1 MGRPESGKETTFR
14 VLSFTPAKPRKVAL
28 KSLEDI
34 RNLEKLLAQFLSL
47 FAGCFARPAGR
58 SLMASYVKGL
68 LSDVQR
74 KNVEAMA
81 VDQTIPPR
89 TLQRLLDSIAWDEQA
104 VRDRCQTIIATEH
117 AHRDA
122 IGTID
127 ETGTAKSG
135 NHTCGVKR
143 QYYGNRGKP
152 TTNIAMPKLPSAT
165 ANGEGSVCLSWESTL
180 TKSSLSM

>member
-1 MGRPESGKETTFR
+1 MS
-14 VLSFTPAKPRKVAL
+14 L
-28 KSLEDI
+28 KDI
-34 RNLEKLLAQFLSL
+34 RNLGKLLAQFLSL
-47 FAGCFARPAGR
+47 FADCFARPAGR

-68 LSDVQR
+68 LSDVGR

-81 VDQTIPPR
+81 LDQNVPPR
-89 TLQRLLDSIAWDEQA
+89 TLQRLLQSIAWDEQA
-104 VRDRCQTIIATEH
+104 VRDRCQTIIASEH

-143 QYYGNRGKP
+143 QYNGNRGKVENSVNNVALAYTTP
-152 TTNIAMPKLPSAT
+152 TISCLIDAQLYLPREWA
-165 ANGEGSVCLSWESTL
+165 EDESRRKKRKCL
-180 TKSSLSM
+180 TKSLSKPSRRLHSS